1 MKPAGFYFGKNN
13 LAKKLFKIINK
24 KMDPSFKYSVLI
36 GHAQAEKDAEK
47 IKILFEEN
55 SDIFKNVRILE
66 IGGALG
72 VHTGPGALSASVQ
85 KIND

>member
-1 MKPAGFYFGKNN
+1 MNN
-13 LAKKLFKIINK
+13 FN
-24 KMDPSFKYSVLI
+24 FKYSVLI
-36 GHAQAEKDAEK
+36 GHAQSERDAEK
-47 IKILFEEN
+47 IKLLFEKK

-72 VHTGPGALSASVQ
+72 VHTGPGALSVSVQ

>member
-1 MKPAGFYFGKNN
+1 MGIPINN
-13 LAKKLFKIINK
+13 RVDITETSIRENAQTLFDTIIHYMEIYYLLEN
-24 KMDPSFKYSVLI
+24 
-36 GHAQAEKDAEK
+36 
-47 IKILFEEN
+47 N

-72 VHTGPGALSASVQ
+72 VHTGPGALSASIQ